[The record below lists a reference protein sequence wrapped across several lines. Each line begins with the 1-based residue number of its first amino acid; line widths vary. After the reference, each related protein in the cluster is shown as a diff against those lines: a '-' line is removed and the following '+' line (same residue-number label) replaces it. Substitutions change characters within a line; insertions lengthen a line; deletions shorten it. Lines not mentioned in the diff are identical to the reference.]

1 MVNIAIFASGNGS
14 NFEQIINEIQ
24 NGNLDNAICKILIVD
39 KENAYARERAKR
51 LNIPCEF
58 VNPKDYKGK
67 EPYETYILCLLYTS
81 PSPRD

>member
-39 KENAYARERAKR
+39 KENAYARERSKR
-51 LNIPCEF
+51 FNIPFEF
-58 VNPKDYKGK
+58 FNPKDYKGK
-67 EPYETYILCLLYTS
+67 
-81 PSPRD
+81 